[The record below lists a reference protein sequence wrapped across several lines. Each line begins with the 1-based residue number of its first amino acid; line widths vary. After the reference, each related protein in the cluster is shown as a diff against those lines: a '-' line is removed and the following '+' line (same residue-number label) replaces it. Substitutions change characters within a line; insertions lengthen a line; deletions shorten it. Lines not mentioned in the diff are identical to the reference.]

1 LLSVVRFKASQAE
14 ASIINETLHSRS
26 KKEKKMKTTSKTAE
40 MKDRKVI
47 LTILWIFVMF
57 NFTYADILT
66 LYFNGVLQKEAM
78 GELLSGHVGPVQI
91 TQGFVL
97 LAACRRERSRD
108 VASYKASAHVIEGT
122 RREERAE
129 RDHRQNSV
137 GDDARSR
144 VGSMPSLAG

>member
-1 LLSVVRFKASQAE
+1 MDKQQTDG
-14 ASIINETLHSRS
+14 TLP
-26 KKEKKMKTTSKTAE
+26 
-40 MKDRKVI
+40 
-47 LTILWIFVMF
+47 
-57 NFTYADILT
+57 
-66 LYFNGVLQKEAM
+66 QKIRNKHKYKR
-78 GELLSGHVGPVQI
+78 G
-91 TQGFVL
+91 

-144 VGSMPSLAG
+144 VGSMLSLAG